1 VIRAL
6 ALLLL
11 ASPAHADKLV
21 GLAPALTDD
30 ARLAVPIGPAG
41 EVYEPDGKGKFTR
54 VHAYALATP
63 VTTIARGA
71 IGVVIGG
78 GGAIYRLAD
87 NGWTAIRLAQKGG
100 KTLGGNGRRALAAI
114 GSDLFDLDRAA
125 SASGEPLP
133 VARAP
138 GVVTAIG
145 GGAIATDHGL
155 ARLEGTR
162 LTQLREHARPISERW
177 AIDDGAAYDLRS
189 GKRFAWPVTTKIT
202 AFDAA
207 PDGSLVAVGATQ
219 LLRVTDRV
227 TPIAFPGADAVGVVA
242 DRAGRIAIAFRDGR
256 IAIIDPQGKQTE
268 TAVEDR
274 LPAPIPGGP
283 PATSP

>member
-1 VIRAL
+1 MSRAL

-11 ASPAHADKLV
+11 LASTARADKLV
-21 GLAPALTDD
+21 GLAPAPTDD
-30 ARLAVPIGPAG
+30 ARLAVPIGPSG
-41 EVYEPDGKGKFTR
+41 EVYEPDGKGTFTR
-54 VHAYALATP
+54 VHAYAVATP
-63 VTTIARGA
+63 VTTVARGA

-100 KTLGGNGRRALAAI
+100 KTLGGTGRRALAAI
-114 GSDLFDLDRAA
+114 GRDLFDLDRAA
-125 SASGEPLP
+125 SASGELLP

-138 GVVTAIG
+138 GAILAIG
-145 GGAIATDHGL
+145 GAAISTDHGL
-155 ARLEGTR
+155 VRLEGTR
-162 LTQLREHARPISERW
+162 LAPLREHGRPVSERW
-177 AIDDGAAYDLRS
+177 AVDDTAAYDLRS
-189 GKRFAWPVTTKIT
+189 GKRFAWPAGTKIT
-202 AFDAA
+202 ALDAA
-207 PDGSLVAVGATQ
+207 PDGSLVAISAAQ

-227 TPIAFPGADAVGVVA
+227 TATPFQGAEVVGVVA

-256 IAIIDPQGKQTE
+256 IALVVQGTSTE

-274 LPAPIPGGP
+274 LPGPIPGGP